1 MNIHKVRDNLE
12 QTIYGKETFKSALRD
27 SLHLISDVSARAE
40 CNMMLNMLE
49 LNIQDLR
56 KILADLEKCSEKVE
70 YDSFRTQF

>member
-12 QTIYGKETFKSALRD
+12 QTIYGKEIFMSALQD
-27 SLHLISDVSARAE
+27 SLHLISDVSALAE
-40 CNMMLNMLE
+40 LEMMLKMLE

>member
-12 QTIYGKETFKSALRD
+12 QTIYGKEIFMSTLQD
-27 SLHLISDVSARAE
+27 SLPLITEGSTLAE
-40 CNMMLNMLE
+40 CKMMMKMLE

>member
-12 QTIYGKETFKSALRD
+12 QTIYGKEIFMSALQD
-27 SLHLISDVSARAE
+27 SLHLTSDVSALAE
-40 CNMMLNMLE
+40 LEMMLKMLE